1 MFLIVQI
8 LLTREYLQRELTDW
22 FNWDNNPNMFLFSL
36 YLIVKLRGFSVVM
49 LEVVSGGED
58 SVRPSSIP
66 ESSTAG

>member
-8 LLTREYLQRELTDW
+8 LLTREYLQRELTEW

-36 YLIVKLRGFSVVM
+36 YLSVKLSGFRVVM
-49 LEVVSGGED
+49 VEVVFGGED